1 MRWRRYGK
9 HGEENE
15 PMRNKI
21 RNRLAASVALISL
34 AALTLTA
41 CGATT
46 STTTPTPTNIPSS
59 QPTATTP
66 TTTPGG
72 QQTQVGAIGQT
83 ITVQNKWQI
92 TVVNFRLFT
101 PDNRT
106 PTVGNR
112 FIAAEVNVKN
122 ISTASAKLSD
132 MGHFTLS
139 NAAGTSYTA
148 VYVGGISLDL
158 NESLDPG
165 EQHHAVVAFEAPTSV
180 SQFILAFTGPGTQTS
195 QVYVRWNLSL

>member
-1 MRWRRYGK
+1 
-9 HGEENE
+9 
-15 PMRNKI
+15 MRNKI

-41 CGATT
+41 CGATSSAT
-46 STTTPTPTNIPSS
+46 NTPTNTPSS
-59 QPTATTP
+59 QPTVTTP
-66 TTTPGG
+66 TTPPGG
-72 QQTQVGAIGQT
+72 QQTQVGTIGQT

-106 PTVGNR
+106 PTAGNR

-122 ISTASAKLSD
+122 ISTAAAKLSD
-132 MGHFTLS
+132 TGQFRLS

-158 NESLDPG
+158 SKSISAGD
-165 EQHHAVVAFEAPTSV
+165 QQHAVVAFEAPTSV
-180 SQFILAFTGPGTQTS
+180 SQFVLTFTGPGTQTS